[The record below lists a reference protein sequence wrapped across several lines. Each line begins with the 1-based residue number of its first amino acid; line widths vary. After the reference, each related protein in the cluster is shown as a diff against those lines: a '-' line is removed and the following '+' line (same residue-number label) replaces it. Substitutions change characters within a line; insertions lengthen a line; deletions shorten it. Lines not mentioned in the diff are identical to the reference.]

1 MSMSPPV
8 TKLLFGLFP
17 KYYGRTLMMRELK
30 AHNISLPPEC
40 VAELVDLA
48 GSIAGN
54 PIRGMIMGAKAS
66 SLDMTELLRGFAVT
80 VEGFVKRGQFE
91 GGPVI
96 DILKKHGVRG

>member
-1 MSMSPPV
+1 MSAPI

-17 KYYGRTLMMRELK
+17 KYCGRTLMVRELK

-54 PIRGMIMGAKAS
+54 PIRAKAS
-66 SLDMTELLRGFAVT
+66 SLDMTELLRGLAVT
-80 VEGFVKRGQFE
+80 VEGFVKRGQYQ